1 MELDTHKEDYKNRV
15 RRLLQS
21 FMDENSED
29 IRSWAEDIW
38 GSDGQ
43 GDLVLD
49 VDDLETFDFFVNKMY
64 DKGWHAHDA
73 YMFLRW
79 SEDVD
84 PRVPE
89 DVGIIKMKEIEG
101 RNNVKQP
108 DGLGEN
114 KRNKMM
120 KITKSR
126 LKQIIKEE
134 RTKLIHSPSEPAWG
148 AGLSQQND
156 NSSADSDTSIEA
168 KVRLVATGLSNTFGS
183 MMQQMAVDVP
193 DMITSPGSW
202 EDEVQEAQSY
212 LEPALIAAI
221 MSVLQA
227 HEKDLHNGEYIR

>member
-1 MELDTHKEDYKNRV
+1 MG
-15 RRLLQS
+15 RRY
-21 FMDENSED
+21 
-29 IRSWAEDIW
+29 IW

-134 RTKLIHSPSEPAWG
+134 KAKLIHSPSEPAWG
-148 AGLSQQND
+148 AGLAQQND

-168 KVRLVATGLSNTFGS
+168 KVDLVATGLSDAFGS

-193 DMITSPGSW
+193 GMITSPDSW
-202 EDEVQEAQSY
+202 EDEVQEAQFY
-212 LEPALIAAI
+212 LKPALIAAI
-221 MSVLQA
+221 MSVCY
-227 HEKDLHNGEYIR
+227 KRMKKIYITESI